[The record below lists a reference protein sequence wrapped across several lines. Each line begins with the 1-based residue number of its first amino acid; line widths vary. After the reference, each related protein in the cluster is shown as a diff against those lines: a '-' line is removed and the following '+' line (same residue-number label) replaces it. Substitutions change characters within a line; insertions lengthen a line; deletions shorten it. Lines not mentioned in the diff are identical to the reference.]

1 MEKYK
6 PSLARLKRV
15 AQKHPNF
22 LAHLFSIYQQQNEQ
36 SDEQLAMFLE
46 CDVDVLPE
54 LALCQRPTPIAP
66 HFRWDVESIA
76 QQFHANATRLAQL
89 IRNAEAYEHLSRAGE
104 QKNAFLL
111 AARDREGDGETNH
124 GDENEG
130 L

>member
-6 PSLARLKRV
+6 PSLARLKRI

-22 LAHLFSIYQQQNEQ
+22 LAYLFAIYQQQNEQ
-36 SDEQLAMFLE
+36 SDEQLATFLE
-46 CDVDVLPE
+46 CDVDVLSE

-66 HFRWDVESIA
+66 HFRLDVERIA

-89 IRNAEAYEHLSRAGE
+89 IRNAEAYERLAQAGE

-111 AARDREGDGETNH
+111 AARDREERVETSH